1 MEKRE
6 ITGVQ
11 GQVNN
16 IEVIFKE
23 YYGSLCYFASRFL
36 KDEEVIEDLVQ
47 DVFITLLEKK
57 MFFQSEVHLKN
68 FLYLSI
74 RNSCLNY
81 IRSTRSKD
89 RYIASLAYE
98 EQAENFEECIIL
110 TEIHR
115 ELAAAVEKLPE
126 ECRKVFQLCYFHSFN
141 VKTFKILI
149 FSGCTLNHK
158 SKIVRPYLPLR
169 LYHTMKPAK
178 ASRNG
183 MTPKANKLS
192 HGSIFR
198 VTRRPLSMAW
208 GRDVSMGNSP

>member
-57 MFFQSEVHLKN
+57 MFFQSEIHLKN

-81 IRSTRSKD
+81 IRSMRSKD
-89 RYIASLAYE
+89 WYIASLAYE
-98 EQAENFEECIIL
+98 EWAENFEESIIL
-110 TEIHR
+110 TEIYR

-126 ECRKVFQLCYFHSFN
+126 ECRKVFQLCYFQGLDNESAAQELGLSVN
-141 VKTFKILI
+141 TVKAQKARGKKILRENLKDI
-149 FSGCTLNHK
+149 
-158 SKIVRPYLPLR
+158 LPL
-169 LYHTMKPAK
+169 LMLLNPLFW
-178 ASRNG
+178 G
-183 MTPKANKLS
+183 IM
-192 HGSIFR
+192 
-198 VTRRPLSMAW
+198 RRMII
-208 GRDVSMGNSP
+208 

>member
-6 ITGVQ
+6 INGVQ

-57 MFFQSEVHLKN
+57 MLFQSEVHLKN

-98 EQAENFEECIIL
+98 EQADNFEESIIL

-126 ECRKVFQLCYFHSFN
+126 ECRKVFQLCYFRGVDNESAAQELGLSVN
-141 VKTFKILI
+141 TVKAQKARGNKILKENLKDI
-149 FSGCTLNHK
+149 FPLLMLLN
-158 SKIVRPYLPLR
+158 PLFSR
-169 LYHTMKPAK
+169 INVGNGNK
-178 ASRNG
+178 AE
-183 MTPKANKLS
+183 
-192 HGSIFR
+192 
-198 VTRRPLSMAW
+198 V
-208 GRDVSMGNSP
+208 

>member
-98 EQAENFEECIIL
+98 EQAENFEESIIL

-126 ECRKVFQLCYFHSFN
+126 ECRKVFQLCYFQGLDNESAAQELGLSVN
-141 VKTFKILI
+141 TVKAQKARGKKILRENLKD
-149 FSGCTLNHK
+149 SLSLLMLLNH
-158 SKIVRPYLPLR
+158 L
-169 LYHTMKPAK
+169 
-178 ASRNG
+178 
-183 MTPKANKLS
+183 
-192 HGSIFR
+192 F
-198 VTRRPLSMAW
+198 
-208 GRDVSMGNSP
+208 

>member
-47 DVFITLLEKK
+47 DVFITLLEK
-57 MFFQSEVHLKN
+57 MLFQSEVHLKN

-98 EQAENFEECIIL
+98 EQAENFEESIIL

-126 ECRKVFQLCYFHSFN
+126 ECRKVFQLCYFQGLDNESAAQELGLSVN
-141 VKTFKILI
+141 TVKAQKARGKKILKENLKDI
-149 FSGCTLNHK
+149 FPLLMLLN
-158 SKIVRPYLPLR
+158 PL
-169 LYHTMKPAK
+169 
-178 ASRNG
+178 
-183 MTPKANKLS
+183 
-192 HGSIFR
+192 F
-198 VTRRPLSMAW
+198 
-208 GRDVSMGNSP
+208 

>member
-23 YYGSLCYFASRFL
+23 YYGSLCYFASQFL
-36 KDEEVIEDLVQ
+36 KNEEVIEDLVQ
-47 DVFITLLEKK
+47 DVFIALLEKK
-57 MFFQSEVHLKN
+57 MLFQSEVHLKN

-89 RYIASLAYE
+89 RYIASLAHE
-98 EQAENFEECIIL
+98 EQTEDLEESIIL

-126 ECRKVFQLCYFHSFN
+126 ECRKVFPLCYFQGLDNERAAQELGLSVN
-141 VKTFKILI
+141 TVKAQKARGKKILRENLKDI
-149 FSGCTLNHK
+149 FPLLMLLN
-158 SKIVRPYLPLR
+158 PL
-169 LYHTMKPAK
+169 
-178 ASRNG
+178 
-183 MTPKANKLS
+183 
-192 HGSIFR
+192 F
-198 VTRRPLSMAW
+198 
-208 GRDVSMGNSP
+208 